1 MKYCRKCNTKNADEA
16 NFCRKCG
23 QRLERKKVFYFII
36 FFILITM
43 VSVCIFIN
51 KPEKIVIGS
60 PMQNTNDIT
69 EDTCTV
75 DSVANNM
82 IDSYEDTNEEWDV
95 DLGKITTNY
104 RNESKNVGGA
114 SIVIWVDVINKRRM
128 KNSAYY
134 NVIVEFFDEDGT
146 TPIYNSE
153 GNKFKIHK
161 KIKLKDDVT
170 IPVCIYLNDDKVRF
184 LMNNT
189 SDLLAKYDVLLYDE
203 AEKLISSDSSY
214 KLNLRQFT
222 SGPDDY

>member
-1 MKYCRKCNTKNADEA
+1 MKYCKQCNTKNVDEA
-16 NFCRKCG
+16 KFCRKCG
-23 QRLERKKVFYFII
+23 RKLEKKNIFYII
-36 FFILITM
+36 ILLIAITI
-43 VSVCIFIN
+43 VSVCIFSY
-51 KPEKIVIGS
+51 K
-60 PMQNTNDIT
+60 TNMVVEPPTQDSNYVA
-69 EDTCTV
+69 EDTSTL
-75 DSVANNM
+75 DTTM
-82 IDSYEDTNEEWDV
+82 TKTDSYDDIYEEWDV

-104 RNESKNVGGA
+104 RNESQNAGGA
-114 SIVIWVDVINKRRM
+114 SIVIWVDVINKKRM
-128 KNSAYY
+128 TNSAFY

-146 TPIYNSE
+146 TPIYDSE

-170 IPVCIYLNDDKVRF
+170 IPVCFYLNDDKVRF

>member
-1 MKYCRKCNTKNADEA
+1 MKYCKHCNTKNIDEA
-16 NFCRKCG
+16 KFCRKCG
-23 QRLERKKVFYFII
+23 RKLEKKNVYYFIL
-36 FFILITM
+36 FLIATTI
-43 VSVCIFIN
+43 VSVYIFTYKTSN
-51 KPEKIVIGS
+51 IVAEPPTQDSNYIA
-60 PMQNTNDIT
+60 
-69 EDTCTV
+69 EDTSILDTTT
-75 DSVANNM
+75 NRT
-82 IDSYEDTNEEWDV
+82 DSYDDISEEWDV

-104 RNESKNVGGA
+104 RNESKNAGGA
-114 SIVIWVDVINKRRM
+114 SIVIWVDVINKKRM
-128 KNSAYY
+128 KNSAFY

-153 GNKFKIHK
+153 GNRFKIHK

-170 IPVCIYLNDDKVRF
+170 IPVCFYLNDDKVRF

-189 SDLLAKYDVLLYDE
+189 YDLLGKYDVLLYDD

>member
-1 MKYCRKCNTKNADEA
+1 MKYCKHCNTKNIDEA
-16 NFCRKCG
+16 KFCRKCG
-23 QRLERKKVFYFII
+23 RKLEKKNVYYFIL
-36 FFILITM
+36 FLIATTI
-43 VSVCIFIN
+43 VSVYIFTYKTSN
-51 KPEKIVIGS
+51 IVAEPPTQDSNYIA
-60 PMQNTNDIT
+60 
-69 EDTCTV
+69 EDTSILDTTT
-75 DSVANNM
+75 NRT
-82 IDSYEDTNEEWDV
+82 DSYDDISEEWDV
-95 DLGKITTNY
+95 DLGNITTNY
-104 RNESKNVGGA
+104 RNESKNAGGA
-114 SIVIWVDVINKRRM
+114 SIVIWVDVINKKRM

-153 GNKFKIHK
+153 GNRFKIHK

-170 IPVCIYLNDDKVRF
+170 IPVCFYLNDDKVRF

-189 SDLLAKYDVLLYDE
+189 YDLLGKYDVLLYDD

>member
-1 MKYCRKCNTKNADEA
+1 MKYCKHCNTKNIDEA
-16 NFCRKCG
+16 KFCRKCG
-23 QRLERKKVFYFII
+23 RKLEKKNVYYFIL
-36 FFILITM
+36 FLIATTI
-43 VSVCIFIN
+43 VSVYIFTYKTSN
-51 KPEKIVIGS
+51 IVAEPPTQDSNYIA
-60 PMQNTNDIT
+60 
-69 EDTCTV
+69 EDTSILDTTT
-75 DSVANNM
+75 NRT
-82 IDSYEDTNEEWDV
+82 DSYDDISEEWDV
-95 DLGKITTNY
+95 DLGNITTNY
-104 RNESKNVGGA
+104 RNESKNAGGA
-114 SIVIWVDVINKRRM
+114 SIVIWVDVINKKRM
-128 KNSAYY
+128 KNSAFY

-153 GNKFKIHK
+153 GNRFKIHK

-170 IPVCIYLNDDKVRF
+170 IPVCFYLNDDKVRF

>member
-1 MKYCRKCNTKNADEA
+1 MKYCKQCNTKNVDEA
-16 NFCRKCG
+16 KFCRKCG
-23 QRLERKKVFYFII
+23 RKLEKKSIFYNII
-36 FFILITM
+36 LLIAITI
-43 VSVCIFIN
+43 VSVCIFSY
-51 KPEKIVIGS
+51 K
-60 PMQNTNDIT
+60 TNMVVEPPTQDSNYVA
-69 EDTCTV
+69 EDTSTL
-75 DSVANNM
+75 DTTM
-82 IDSYEDTNEEWDV
+82 TKTDSYDDIYEEWDV

-104 RNESKNVGGA
+104 RNESQNAGGA
-114 SIVIWVDVINKRRM
+114 SIVIWVDVINKKRM
-128 KNSAYY
+128 TNSAFY

-146 TPIYNSE
+146 TPIYDSE

-170 IPVCIYLNDDKVRF
+170 IPVCFYLNDDKVRF

>member
-1 MKYCRKCNTKNADEA
+1 MKYCKQCNTKNVDEA
-16 NFCRKCG
+16 KFCRKCG
-23 QRLERKKVFYFII
+23 RKLEKKNIFYII
-36 FFILITM
+36 ILLIAITI
-43 VSVCIFIN
+43 VSVCIFSY
-51 KPEKIVIGS
+51 K
-60 PMQNTNDIT
+60 TNMVVEPPTQDSNYVA
-69 EDTCTV
+69 EDTSTL
-75 DSVANNM
+75 DTTM
-82 IDSYEDTNEEWDV
+82 TKTDSYDDIYEEWDV

-104 RNESKNVGGA
+104 RNKSQNAGGA
-114 SIVIWVDVINKRRM
+114 SIVIWVDVINKKRM
-128 KNSAYY
+128 TNSAFY

-146 TPIYNSE
+146 TPIYDSE

-170 IPVCIYLNDDKVRF
+170 IPVCFYLNDDKVRF